1 MTRLLSGHV
10 IDINGCL
17 PGEDDEDEEEDVEVE
32 ESWEEEDE
40 AEGAGGAGGGR
51 WEEKGGEARRLKEE
65 ARRKRDEERSGQ
77 GWKID
82 HWFFGGERLFNQ
94 LSGGGLII
102 PIH

>member
-40 AEGAGGAGGGR
+40 AEGGGR
-51 WEEKGGEARRLKEE
+51 WEERGGEARRLKEE

-82 HWFFGGERLFNQ
+82 HWFFGGECLPRTC
-94 LSGGGLII
+94 GLAII
-102 PIH
+102 LLAGSWPLKS